1 MKILITGA
9 LGYIGNQIL
18 KKVANKHEIYACDNS
33 SEAIETYYP
42 IWKDKVHLV
51 PEDVCVVDSCGV
63 DLVIHLAAEVG
74 YVSCDKKPELAQ
86 KTNIEGTKRIASFE
100 LPTLFFSTS
109 SVYGLVPNS
118 SYVCDENFPCN
129 PQTIY
134 SKTKFAGEE
143 IISKLKS
150 KCIFRPATIYGV
162 GHKTRDDLLIHNFVD
177 LAIKSKSFEVYQPNS
192 IRIFYHLDK
201 IADLVLHCI
210 NNWSLFEN
218 KIINVG
224 SKSSTITKKEILDKI
239 SNYLDFKVKLVD
251 GKDADCRDYAVDFSL
266 LESLW
271 DNSFDNI
278 DYNLPEIIDYYKNDR
293 V

>member
-1 MKILITGA
+1 
-9 LGYIGNQIL
+9 
-18 KKVANKHEIYACDNS
+18 
-33 SEAIETYYP
+33 
-42 IWKDKVHLV
+42 
-51 PEDVCVVDSCGV
+51 
-63 DLVIHLAAEVG
+63 
-74 YVSCDKKPELAQ
+74 
-86 KTNIEGTKRIASFE
+86 
-100 LPTLFFSTS
+100 
-109 SVYGLVPNS
+109 
-118 SYVCDENFPCN
+118 
-129 PQTIY
+129 
-134 SKTKFAGEE
+134 
-143 IISKLKS
+143 
-150 KCIFRPATIYGV
+150 
-162 GHKTRDDLLIHNFVD
+162 
-177 LAIKSKSFEVYQPNS
+177 
-192 IRIFYHLDK
+192 
-201 IADLVLHCI
+201 LHCI